1 MQRIIK
7 VPALSVGESMR
18 IALIHTPLKA
28 PTGGERQLLRLAIEL
43 QKRGH
48 EVEIFTNGV
57 DYEKCFPELLSNL
70 NITVVLY
77 PIHIPFGIYYNL
89 FFGMMKIGREV
100 SKGDFDIVN
109 NHNFPSE
116 WAVYFVKRKKYIPSV
131 WMCNEPPFWFFR
143 GEVRK
148 GISKFNWPLFEIFD
162 KLSVNS
168 IDRIV
173 VLSRLM
179 GETVKKIYGR
189 DFTVVRSGIDVKD
202 FEGISGRKF
211 REKYDLEDDF
221 ILLQVGTLTHYK
233 RQEDNIKALAI
244 LSKKYSNIRL
254 VFIGLE
260 NKKYKEKLL
269 NLIKDYKLEDKVLF
283 LGSVPDKV
291 LKQAYA
297 ASDVFLFPASQSWSL
312 VTVEAMASRKPVI
325 VSNMCGVSEIIKNG
339 VNGFVINHGD
349 YKMMSKYI
357 ELLINDRSL
366 KERIGRNAYKFV
378 KKNLSWE
385 KYAETMEKIF
395 KEVVK

>member
-1 MQRIIK
+1 
-7 VPALSVGESMR
+7 MR
-18 IALIHTPLKA
+18 IALIHTPLKTS
-28 PTGGERQLLRLAIEL
+28 TGGERQILRLAIEL

-57 DYEKCFPELLSNL
+57 DYEKCFPGLLNKL
-70 NITVVLY
+70 NITVVPY
-77 PIHIPFGIYYNL
+77 PIHIPLGVSYYNL

-100 SKGDFDIVN
+100 AKGNFDFDIVN

-116 WAVYFVKRKKYIPSV
+116 WAVYFVKRHKYIPAV
-131 WMCNEPPFWFFR
+131 WMCNEPPFWFFQ
-143 GEVRK
+143 EEARK

-168 IDRIV
+168 IDKIV
-173 VLSRLM
+173 VLSRLI
-179 GETVKKIYGR
+179 GETVKKTYGR

-202 FEGISGRKF
+202 FEGVSGRKF
-211 REKYDLEDDF
+211 RERYNLKDDF
-221 ILLQVGTLTHYK
+221 ILLQVGTLIHYK
-233 RQEDNIKALAI
+233 RQEDSIKALAI
-244 LSKKYSNIRL
+244 LSKKYSNLKL
-254 VFIGLE
+254 VFIGIE
-260 NKKYKEKLL
+260 SKNYKEKLL

-283 LGSVPDKV
+283 LGSVPDEV

-297 ASDVFLFPASQSWSL
+297 ASDVFLFPAFQSWSL
-312 VTVEAMASRKPVI
+312 VTVEAMASGKPVI

-349 YKMMSKYI
+349 YKMMARYI

-366 KERIGRNAYKFV
+366 RERIGRNAYKFV

-385 KYAETMEKIF
+385 KYAENMERIF
-395 KEVVK
+395 EEVAK